1 MKKNLFLIPL
11 LSLIFLTGCTVY
23 SSDNPGLFS
32 KKRIYKIEII
42 KSIVN
47 TNSFQYESKERE
59 LLPIDLL
66 DKAQIQYE
74 KNNNKITKLDGVIT
88 TASKQWNLYV
98 NDQKTDLS
106 TTIPG
111 DSKIEWRYEIK

>member
-47 TNSFQYESKERE
+47 TNSS
-59 LLPIDLL
+59 I
-66 DKAQIQYE
+66 
-74 KNNNKITKLDGVIT
+74 
-88 TASKQWNLYV
+88 
-98 NDQKTDLS
+98 
-106 TTIPG
+106 
-111 DSKIEWRYEIK
+111 

>member
-32 KKRIYKIEII
+32 KKRTYKIEII

-59 LLPIDLL
+59 LLPTDLL